1 MKRVLIVDDDCA
13 VTNYL
18 MVFLAQT
25 ELYETTVINDSR
37 EFDSVFESEPFD
49 VVLLDMDMP
58 FKTGMDIL
66 QYISSRGSPTPVVV
80 LTGVADVDLAVR
92 AMKTGAFD
100 YLSKPVEEE
109 HLLEVLKSAIDHRS
123 TQDSIRSMPQNPER
137 DELINVEAFA
147 EFPSAHPEMIRL
159 LHKAEK
165 IAKSDLP
172 VFIWG
177 EQGTGKR
184 LLAEA
189 IHRISSRSTGPFIA
203 VNAAE
208 LDEEEFA
215 ADFFGMA
222 RDYSG
227 ASEARTGFI
236 EEANSGTLFIDGVS
250 WLSRPVQVRLKRV
263 IRTGEYY
270 RERSTTILQSNVR
283 IIVAANEEMSGVEL
297 ENGFTGDLL
306 YHLKVNSLRIP
317 PLRER
322 PCDVPLL
329 AELFLKKEIAGLGKP
344 VSGFSSEFM
353 DVLKTYDYPYNREEL
368 KTIISTSVVSS
379 DGGLLMPR
387 DMPGYVLEKSLERK
401 PPDPDFVPRK
411 LSEIKLEHAMRTLE
425 YFGDDID
432 KTAEELGITID
443 ELERILKNSNDD

>member
-1 MKRVLIVDDDCA
+1 MKKVLIVDDDCA

-25 ELYETTVINDSR
+25 ELYETAVINDSR

-66 QYISSRGSPTPVVV
+66 QYISGRGSPTPVVV

-109 HLLEVLKSAIDHRS
+109 HLLDVLKSAIEHRS

-137 DELINVEAFA
+137 DELLNVEEFS

-189 IHRISSRSTGPFIA
+189 IHKISQRSAGPFVA

-208 LDEEEFA
+208 IVAEEFA
-215 ADFFGMA
+215 SGFFGAA
-222 RDYSG
+222 RDWSG
-227 ASEARTGFI
+227 ASVAKTGFI
-236 EEANSGTLFIDGVS
+236 EEANGGTLFIDGVS
-250 WLSRPVQVRLKRV
+250 LLSRPVQVRLKRV

-270 RERSTTILQSNVR
+270 RERSTEMLQANVR
-283 IIVAANEEMSGVEL
+283 IIVASHEELSGAEA

-322 PCDVPLL
+322 PCDIPLL
-329 AELFLKKEIAGLGKP
+329 AEMFLKREIERSGKA
-344 VSGFSSEFM
+344 VEGFSPEFIG
-353 DVLKTYDYPYNREEL
+353 VLKRYDFPYNREEL
-368 KTIISTSVVSS
+368 KTIVSTSVVTS

-387 DMPGYVLEKSLERK
+387 DMPGYVLEKSLVRK
-401 PPDPDFVPRK
+401 PHGPDFVPRK
-411 LSEIKLEHAMRTLE
+411 LAEIEREHALRTLE
-425 YFGDDID
+425 YFSDDID
-432 KTAEELGITID
+432 KTAAELGVSIE
-443 ELERILKNSNDD
+443 ELERILKSAD